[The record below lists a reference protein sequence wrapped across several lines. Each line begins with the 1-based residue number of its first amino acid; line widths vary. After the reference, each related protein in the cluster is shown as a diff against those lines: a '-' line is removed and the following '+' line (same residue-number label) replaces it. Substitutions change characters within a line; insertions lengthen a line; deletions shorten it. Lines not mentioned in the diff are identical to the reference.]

1 MGDDELNFTDEEARV
16 WASDPDNQPND
27 GGRFALGLAVVLVI
41 VIAVLVIVWLANSPA
56 AGTGAAAEMLGR
68 PLVP

>member
-1 MGDDELNFTDEEARV
+1 MGDDELNFTEEEADI

-56 AGTGAAAEMLGR
+56 AQTGGATQMMGR